1 MKWNE
6 YISYMLSSEKGFKN
20 LSISLD
26 GGHTVTD
33 IPSLIQISI
42 SMLDKILERQG
53 IFNIIVFPEKVQS
66 FLIFTLIKLFHNI
79 STGVIKSNYDPSDF
93 AIGEKLKV
101 GNAIVEFRG
110 IQEIDG
116 KQYFEIKLA
125 DVNSLKIPLSSSPVF
140 QRVTT
145 KKRLSSKKLIVK
157 KKMQH

>member
-53 IFNIIVFPEKVQS
+53 IFNINKI
-66 FLIFTLIKLFHNI
+66 I
-79 STGVIKSNYDPSDF
+79 S
-93 AIGEKLKV
+93 
-101 GNAIVEFRG
+101 
-110 IQEIDG
+110 
-116 KQYFEIKLA
+116 
-125 DVNSLKIPLSSSPVF
+125 
-140 QRVTT
+140 
-145 KKRLSSKKLIVK
+145 
-157 KKMQH
+157 